1 MTHFAGKALKVAVIS
16 GLPCFTYLASK
27 GVRLESIQ
35 ALAGHA
41 SIDTTMLY
49 NEAAQLMVPAGTAFN
64 KSHSYEPI
72 KRIE

>member
-1 MTHFAGKALKVAVIS
+1 MSPRTWFRHS
-16 GLPCFTYLASK
+16 CFTYLASK

-49 NEAAQLMVPAGTAFN
+49 NEAAQLMVPAGTASIN
-64 KSHSYEPI
+64 PI
-72 KRIE
+72 HMNQ

>member
-1 MTHFAGKALKVAVIS
+1 
-16 GLPCFTYLASK
+16 
-27 GVRLESIQ
+27 
-35 ALAGHA
+35 
-41 SIDTTMLY
+41 MLY